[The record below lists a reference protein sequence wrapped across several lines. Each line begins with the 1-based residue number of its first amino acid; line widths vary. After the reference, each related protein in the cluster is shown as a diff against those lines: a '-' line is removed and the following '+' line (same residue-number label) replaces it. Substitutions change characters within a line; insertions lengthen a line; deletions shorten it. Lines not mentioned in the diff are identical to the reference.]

1 MFPSVKATVLF
12 SGSLQTLLRVCS
24 VAGQVVAVRLAFHRK
39 AQEAAQL
46 EAAVY
51 QRLQSLQG
59 RHVPRLVAHGYT
71 CAGSAY
77 FVATEYVK
85 VIFSK
90 VNQPC
95 FQVHI
100 ILLTRCC

>member
-1 MFPSVKATVLF
+1 MSNQAWHLLNVQPAMFPSVKATIPF
-12 SGSLQTLLRVCS
+12 SGSLQTLQLVCS
-24 VAGQVVAVRLAFHRK
+24 VAGQVVAVRLAFHGK

-51 QRLQSLQG
+51 QRLQTLQG
-59 RHVPRLVAHGYT
+59 RHVPCLVAHGYT

-85 VIFSK
+85 VIFS
-90 VNQPC
+90 
-95 FQVHI
+95 
-100 ILLTRCC
+100 